1 MNNKNTGNPP
11 IYTLNIKGKLMELDS
26 PKVMGILNA
35 NDDSFFAGSRVGS
48 RVGSGMGSRV
58 GAEAAVARAGE
69 MIAAGASF
77 LDIGGQSTRP
87 GSLPISAAEETD
99 RVCPLIEAI
108 SGAFPDIPISVDTY
122 HSSVAASA
130 IASGAGLVNDISS
143 GSMDADMIPTVASL
157 RVPYIAM
164 HMQGTPLT
172 MQQHPDYEDV
182 TREIIQYL
190 AQVTYTAKK
199 AGIHDVVVDP
209 GFGFGKDIAHNYQLL
224 DQLELLSILDQPI
237 LVGLSRKS
245 MIYKPLGLS
254 PEQALNGTI
263 ALNTLALYKGAHIL
277 RVHDVGAAVETVRLV
292 SLLSGQALRRIDR
305 GRPDSLEANR

>member
-35 NDDSFFAGSRVGS
+35 NDDSFFEGSRVGS

-58 GAEAAVARAGE
+58 GTEAAVARAGE

-108 SGAFPDIPISVDTY
+108 SGAFPDTPISVDTY

-172 MQQHPDYEDV
+172 MQQHPHYEDV

-254 PEQALNGTI
+254 AEQALNGTT

-292 SLLSGQALRRIDR
+292 SLLGGQALRRIDR